1 MNLSTKAHEEN
12 TKKKIDLGLLR
23 ETSCFFVDEKEVYNI
38 ANIVLTT
45 E

>member
-1 MNLSTKAHEEN
+1 MNFSTKSHKES

-23 ETSCFFVDEKEVYNI
+23 ETSCFFVDEKEIYNI
-38 ANIVLTT
+38 AKIVLKT